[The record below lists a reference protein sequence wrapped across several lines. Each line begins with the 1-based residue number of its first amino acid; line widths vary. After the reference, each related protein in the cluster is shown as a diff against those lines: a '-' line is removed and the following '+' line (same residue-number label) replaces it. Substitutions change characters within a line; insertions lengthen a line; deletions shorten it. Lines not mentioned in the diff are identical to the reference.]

1 MYLKFPVEIRGT
13 LGENSYNILK
23 GAATP
28 GTACLPILILFVL
41 GTILGIIVDFLMS
54 LICKGGMP
62 MCKSICQNLKNMVQG
77 TVAGMVATL
86 LLPSEY
92 YKKIPT

>member
-1 MYLKFPVEIRGT
+1 
-13 LGENSYNILK
+13 
-23 GAATP
+23 
-28 GTACLPILILFVL
+28 
-41 GTILGIIVDFLMS
+41 MS

-92 YKKIPT
+92 YKKIPTWGGCFMNISL

>member
-1 MYLKFPVEIRGT
+1 
-13 LGENSYNILK
+13 
-23 GAATP
+23 
-28 GTACLPILILFVL
+28 
-41 GTILGIIVDFLMS
+41 
-54 LICKGGMP
+54 

-92 YKKIPT
+92 YKKIPI